1 MNTPNPDRL
10 SQQGP
15 SEYDTLSDEDL
26 RKLINGGAPQPK
38 ATWREKMAMA
48 WEKGSAA
55 DRAWFRDYI
64 KPRSGRPA

>member
-26 RKLINGGAPQPK
+26 RKLINDAARLKGRAGNLGPIRVPAQP
-38 ATWREKMAMA
+38 
-48 WEKGSAA
+48 GYV
-55 DRAWFRDYI
+55 DYDAQFEAR
-64 KPRSGRPA
+64 K